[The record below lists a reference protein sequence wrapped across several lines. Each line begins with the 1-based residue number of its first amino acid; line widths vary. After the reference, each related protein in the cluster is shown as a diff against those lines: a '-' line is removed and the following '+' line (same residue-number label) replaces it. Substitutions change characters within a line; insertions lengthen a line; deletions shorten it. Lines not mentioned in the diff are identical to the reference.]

1 MASIPNNF
9 NESFG
14 INVSTIPDY
23 IIKGEMITASHV
35 IDINKISQFSGS
47 TLNNVEYEIKKQ
59 LTASL
64 VEEMFKSKYILFTK
78 VQDVTTYQDKYM
90 ARVFVTPSEQV
101 QIIRDLSRFKF

>member
-35 IDINKISQFSGS
+35 NKISQFSGS

-59 LTASL
+59 LMASL

-78 VQDVTTYQDKYM
+78 VHDVLTYQDKYM

-101 QIIRDLSRFKF
+101 QLIRDLSFKIK

>member
-23 IIKGEMITASHV
+23 IIKGEMITASYV
-35 IDINKISQFSGS
+35 IDIDNKLFATPLKDI
-47 TLNNVEYEIKKQ
+47 EYEIKKQ
-59 LTASL
+59 LMSSL

-101 QIIRDLSRFKF
+101 QLIRDLSFKIK